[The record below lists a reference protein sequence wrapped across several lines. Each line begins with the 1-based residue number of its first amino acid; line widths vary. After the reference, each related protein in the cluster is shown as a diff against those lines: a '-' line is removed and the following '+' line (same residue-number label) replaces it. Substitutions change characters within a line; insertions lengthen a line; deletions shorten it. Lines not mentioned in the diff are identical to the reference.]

1 MKDVI
6 VAIATS
12 TAGKAG
18 VNIVR
23 LSGDG
28 VKKIKDKVFFSKAL
42 NKKEMLPNMMYL
54 GTIKAKNFFE
64 QALCVFFKAP
74 KSYTGE
80 DVLEFHCHGGKG
92 IANAILRLCIEEGAR
107 PALPGEF
114 TKRAF
119 LNGKM
124 NLAQA
129 EGIMEIINAES
140 ESEIMQSYKLL
151 SGEIS
156 QTIYAMEKK
165 VIKVIAGLEVR
176 LDYPEE
182 TEDEPDIPYK
192 EDIKTVIKDIEELL
206 EGAKHTKTIIE
217 GINVALIGLT
227 NVGKSSLLNGIVM
240 SDRAIV
246 TEYAG
251 TTRDV
256 LSETIEI
263 EGIKINILDTA
274 GIRESDNEVES
285 IGIFRTKQTIK
296 SADIVVFVMDLSK
309 PITEEEKELENL
321 LLDKKIIRVANKKD
335 IKKYPREDAIEIK
348 AKPPRDI
355 EQVKKMILDLSGR
368 EEIFNTSIIT
378 TERHLT
384 SLKKAKEHLKKAI
397 KDFQNVPTECILI
410 DIRAGYEE
418 LAKITG
424 DDISENIIEEVFSTF
439 CVGK

>member
-12 TAGKAG
+12 TAGNAG
-18 VNIVR
+18 VNIIR

-28 VKKIKDKVFFSKAL
+28 VKKISDKIFFSKSL
-42 NKKEMLPNMMYL
+42 NENKMIPNMLYL
-54 GTIKAKNFFE
+54 GTIKGDNFFE

-80 DVLEFHCHGGKG
+80 DVIEFHCHGGRG
-92 IANAILRLCIEEGAR
+92 IANAVMRLCIEEGAR
-107 PALPGEF
+107 PAIAGEF

-156 QTIYAMEKK
+156 KGIYQMQEKL
-165 VIKVIAGLEVR
+165 IKVIAGLEVR

-182 TEDEPDIPYK
+182 TEDEPDMPYK
-192 EDIKTVIKDIEELL
+192 EEINSVILEVDKLL
-206 EGAKHTKTIIE
+206 EGAKHTKTITE
-217 GINVALIGLT
+217 GLNVAIIGLP
-227 NVGKSSLLNGIVM
+227 NVGKSSLLNGFVM
-240 SDRAIV
+240 ADRAIV
-246 TEYAG
+246 TEHAG

-256 LSETIEI
+256 LIERI
-263 EGIKINILDTA
+263 TLDGIKINILDTA
-274 GIRESDNEVES
+274 GIRESQNEVEK
-285 IGIFRTKQTIK
+285 IGIEKSKETIK
-296 SADIVVFVMDLSK
+296 AADIIIFVMDLSK
-309 PITEEEKELENL
+309 PITDEEIKLEELIK
-321 LLDKKIIRVANKKD
+321 DKKVIRVANKKD
-335 IKKYPREDAIEIK
+335 LSKYPRPNAIAIK

-355 EQVKKMILDLSGR
+355 EEVKKRLLELAGK
-368 EEIFNTSIIT
+368 EEIFNTGIIT

-384 SLKKAKEHLKKAI
+384 SLKAAKEHLTRAL
-397 KDFQNVPTECILI
+397 KDFEEAPVECSLI
-410 DIRAGYEE
+410 DIREGYGE
-418 LAKITG
+418 LSKITG
-424 DDISENIIEEVFSTF
+424 DDISESIVEEVFSTF